1 MNDTMSLLLATT
13 ILATG
18 GVCLYMYKNP
28 DNEEES
34 GDTEY
39 NENNL
44 FDGLGNF
51 FGSTEDEATNSEPH
65 YDENS
70 EEDDLDFYEPKP
82 KQRGGAGKTKRNRKT
97 GGTKRRY

>member
-1 MNDTMSLLLATT
+1 MNDTMSLLLATS

-28 DNEEES
+28 ENEEQTG

-39 NENNL
+39 NEDNL
-44 FDGLGNF
+44 FGGLGNF
-51 FGSTEDEATNSEPH
+51 FSLNEDDTTNNEPH
-65 YDENS
+65 YDEEN
-70 EEDDLDFYEPKP
+70 EDDSEFYEPKP
-82 KQRGGAGKTKRNRKT
+82 KPRGGGKTKRNRKS

>member
-28 DNEEES
+28 DNEEETV
-34 GDTEY
+34 DTEY

-44 FDGLGNF
+44 FGGLGNF
-51 FGSTEDEATNSEPH
+51 FSSTEDESDPN
-65 YDENS
+65 ENHL
-70 EEDDLDFYEPKP
+70 EEYNEDDLDFYEPKP